1 MIIRKPYAFLIKHFK
16 KIHIILLVL
25 GIFVAYKLIKIS
37 GFVNEFMRLATYD
50 SYSDPITRYI
60 TFFTTISVFILFVGS
75 VGLLF
80 LLRHKKKPW
89 KIYLFPVIE
98 YFALLLVLSM
108 IKSFFLNYTT
118 EVATADLRLYRDF
131 LMMFLIGQIPV
142 LGIFIIRGIGLDI
155 KKFNFTNDEEFL
167 ELKEEDREEIE
178 IGLNIDKHSFIRFFK
193 KILRNINYFYIEHTR
208 ICNVILG
215 IFVVILGLSI
225 YKSVYI
231 THKSYR
237 QGDFYFVDGYTFRI
251 NKTYFTDKDYTG
263 NVVSDKSNF
272 VIVDLT
278 IVNNSAPR
286 TIYLENFHIRNGNK
300 DFTTTNKTFSK
311 EFQDLGST
319 YESIRE
325 LKRDER
331 LDCIIVYKVDNNLRK
346 NRFVL
351 YYQEKGGYLRKI
363 KLRTTD
369 LSKISEP
376 IEKGLEDEI
385 ELGFRNN
392 TDTIS
397 FDYVNFKDSATYTI
411 KKCNTNGCKSKEEN
425 ISVGGDYKLL
435 EIEFGSDVWEAK
447 NMIDFLKNYGKLIYK
462 DSEGEEETIDIE
474 NPIKK
479 SYYGKSVFIKVP
491 VELESAKKVSL
502 DLIVRNKHYVYK
514 LI

>member
-1 MIIRKPYAFLIKHFK
+1 MIIRKPYAFLIRNFK
-16 KIHIILLVL
+16 KIHIFLLVL

-37 GFVNEFMRLATYD
+37 GFVNEFMRFATYD

-75 VGLLF
+75 LSLLF
-80 LLRHKKKPW
+80 LLRHKNKPW
-89 KIYLFPVIE
+89 KIYLIPVIE

-118 EVATADLRLYRDF
+118 EVATADLRLYKDF
-131 LMMFLIGQIPV
+131 LMMFLIGQVPA

-178 IGLNIDKHSFIRFFK
+178 IGLNVDKYTFIRFFK
-193 KILRNINYFYIEHTR
+193 KMLRNINYFYTEHKN
-208 ICNVILG
+208 ICNTVLG
-215 IFVVILGLSI
+215 IFVVIIGFSI
-225 YKSVYI
+225 YKFVFV
-231 THKSYR
+231 THKSYK
-237 QGDFYFVDGYTFRI
+237 QGDYYYVNGYTFKV
-251 NKTYFTDKDYTG
+251 NKAYFTDKDYTG
-263 NVVSDKSNF
+263 NVISDKSNF
-272 VIVDLT
+272 VVIDLS
-278 IVNNSAPR
+278 IRNSSAPR

-300 DFTTTNKTFSK
+300 DFTTTNKSFSK

-319 YESIRE
+319 YESTRE
-325 LKRDER
+325 LKRDET
-331 LDCIIVYKVDNNLRK
+331 LNCIIVYKVDKNLKK

-351 YYQEKGGYLRKI
+351 FYQEKSGYLRKI
-363 KLRTTD
+363 KLKVND
-369 LSKISEP
+369 LSKITEP
-376 IEKGLEDEI
+376 IEMNLGDEI
-385 ELGFRNN
+385 ELGFRNK

-397 FDYVNFKDSATYTI
+397 FDYADFLDEAKYTTR
-411 KKCNTNGCKSKEEN
+411 KCDTSGCKFKKES
-425 ISVGGDYKLL
+425 IRVGGDYRLL

-462 DSEGEEETIDIE
+462 DSNGEEDIVEFE

-479 SYYGKSVFIKVP
+479 NYYGKSVYIKVP
-491 VELESAKKVSL
+491 VELQSAKEISV